1 MAKLKDKH
9 CFTIEI
15 TLEDNQESLTQEEIE
30 EFLIDLKYYFN
41 AEETLNNLYNIK
53 TKNVDYKYILKCYG
67 SQS

>member
-15 TLEDNQESLTQEEIE
+15 TLEDNQESLTKIEIE
-30 EFLIDLKYYFN
+30 DILADLGYFLPLETLKY
-41 AEETLNNLYNIK
+41 ECHDKII
-53 TKNVDYKYILKCYG
+53 KNVDYKYTLKCYG